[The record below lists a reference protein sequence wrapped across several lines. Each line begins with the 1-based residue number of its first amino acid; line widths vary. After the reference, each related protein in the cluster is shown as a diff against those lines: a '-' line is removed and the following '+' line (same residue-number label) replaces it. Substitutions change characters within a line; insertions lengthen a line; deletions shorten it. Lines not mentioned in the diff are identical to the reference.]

1 MRRRRRGLEL
11 AVCVAAAL
19 FGVLVEFLGF
29 WVDDLVRG
37 VAFPGEVDI
46 LLTLALFLLAPFLT
60 TGWIVYK
67 YTGELV
73 RAFLFAALV
82 VPLTLAILLTV
93 R

>member
-1 MRRRRRGLEL
+1 MVRRRRRDLEL
-11 AVCVAAAL
+11 AVCVAATL

-29 WVDDLVRG
+29 WVQELVRE
-37 VAFPGEVDI
+37 VAIPGGVDI
-46 LLTLALFLLAPFLT
+46 PLTLALFLLAPFLT

-73 RAFLFAALV
+73 KAFLFAALV
-82 VPLTLAILLTV
+82 IPLTLAIL